1 MLRISL
7 ALRDTFL
14 LRLVTLVY
22 RITEVNAS
30 KSIYKK
36 GGAILDTLY
45 TTKEIAKQYKVPLV
59 TVQKWIREGKLT
71 AYRLGKEYRVKESD
85 LLAFVQAGKTTTA

>member
-1 MLRISL
+1 M
-7 ALRDTFL
+7 
-14 LRLVTLVY
+14 
-22 RITEVNAS
+22 
-30 KSIYKK
+30 
-36 GGAILDTLY
+36 DTLY